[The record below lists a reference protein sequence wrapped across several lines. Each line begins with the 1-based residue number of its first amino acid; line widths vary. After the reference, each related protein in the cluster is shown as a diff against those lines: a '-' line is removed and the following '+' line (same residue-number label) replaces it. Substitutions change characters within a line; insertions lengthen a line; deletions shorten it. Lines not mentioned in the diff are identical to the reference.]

1 MNGEPV
7 NPADTSDELE
17 TPTDAAS
24 SETPSAVSKPHDED
38 VVAAETA
45 PTDAPAAETGDAAET
60 VTEATEDS
68 AAADTAAADDSDA
81 TEPVPD
87 YSALEETIEQEVS
100 PAQPVAAGPAVDPVD
115 EDAKMDWYILKVA
128 FNREDS
134 IADALRKRVK
144 MEGMAEFFGDIVV
157 PTEDVATFTRDGK
170 RRISKRKLLP
180 GYIMVNMIIND
191 DTWFLVRETNGI
203 SDFTGAAGKP
213 MPMEQSDID
222 RFINKPDEEDED
234 EPAPIKTAIP
244 FKVGDRVRVKEGNFE
259 NQEGEVDAVD
269 EANGRVTVIIN
280 IFGRSVPMELDH
292 WQVEPL

>member
-1 MNGEPV
+1 MNGESV
-7 NPADTSDELE
+7 NPAETSDKVEN
-17 TPTDAAS
+17 P
-24 SETPSAVSKPHDED
+24 ETPSAPDEALDSSPVTEPVSDAEAASSSQPAPEE
-38 VVAAETA
+38 VAAETTA
-45 PTDAPAAETGDAAET
+45 SE
-60 VTEATEDS
+60 
-68 AAADTAAADDSDA
+68 ADTGGEETAPVEQTPSADESSVTDD
-81 TEPVPD
+81 EPVVA
-87 YSALEETIEQEVS
+87 STETT
-100 PAQPVAAGPAVDPVD
+100 PKTPGAPMPAVDEPDV
-115 EDAKMDWYILKVA
+115 EASMDWYILKVA

-134 IADALRKRVK
+134 IADTLRKRVK

-222 RFINKPDEEDED
+222 RFINKPEEDDED
-234 EPAPIKTAIP
+234 EPAPVKIGIP

-259 NQEGEVDAVD
+259 NQEGEVDTVD

>member
-1 MNGEPV
+1 MNQPE
-7 NPADTSDELE
+7 TSDNAQQPDESVPE
-17 TPTDAAS
+17 ATAATD
-24 SETPSAVSKPHDED
+24 D
-38 VVAAETA
+38 VAAESSTPQVDEVVDDSVTEVEETGEQA
-45 PTDAPAAETGDAAET
+45 EQASTDDAPAPPPPAPPP
-60 VTEATEDS
+60 
-68 AAADTAAADDSDA
+68 AAAM
-81 TEPVPD
+81 
-87 YSALEETIEQEVS
+87 
-100 PAQPVAAGPAVDPVD
+100 PAVEKD
-115 EDAKMDWYILKVA
+115 EPDEPGRMEWYILKVA

-134 IADALRKRVK
+134 IADNLRKRVK
-144 MEGMAEFFGDIVV
+144 MEGMPDFFGDIVV

-180 GYIMVNMIIND
+180 GYIMVHMRIND

-213 MPMEQSDID
+213 MPMEASDIE
-222 RFINKPDEEDED
+222 RFITRPQEEE
-234 EPAPIKTAIP
+234 EEEAPVKIGIP

-259 NQEGEVDAVD
+259 NQEGDVDTVD